1 MHVRHC
7 SGERQFNF
15 PHRFRDLPADQVH
28 LADLG
33 DALGS
38 NLQLPAGQ
46 NAAEYTACIGKRND
60 DDIARIRDL
69 IAEQNPHDPQL
80 HFLDSLV
87 VDHRVAPVVKHP
99 HEAVILPSQNTALD
113 ETGKGAFLDLTAMG
127 GRLVDPVAGVVRL
140 RGLRDAGKRRIEQII
155 LKRCRVDHEE
165 PLRIGVNSAL
175 QGQIHQNRA
184 GKRALPRRRPCVN
197 EPPALVIEQKQH
209 DLFSKPQHTHCLP
222 IQGRKRKLR
231 LATIAY
237 RITATSTTLNEK
249 MPRAL
254 EGIVELTGFLEHS
267 TTARLADRLRRRA
280 RRDRNDRPRPL
291 GSHHRVRRTG
301 GLAYFATGRQEKG
314 AWVRFGLYGAAM
326 MICAAS
332 IWMEIVRPVLEAS
345 SFPGFVDR
353 LTRLSGYELGLIAV
367 PPVGFAISFMLWFEI
382 LIDSFKY
389 LQSGNR
395 RQRAESDLY
404 GRSKLL
410 GRRFLRRL
418 AKRRGILL
426 GQWGA
431 GRNAKL
437 IGWSLE
443 GSAITVAPPRVGK
456 GALIALNLLSPGDRG
471 FQGSTVT
478 IDPRGELWCIAARRR
493 RELGRRVLLIDP
505 FRVVRGHKKFKE
517 THLPDVESASYNPL
531 DFIRDDESL
540 AVRDINVLLDAL
552 LTPPRPD
559 AHNNSRH
566 FYESA
571 RAIVAGYMAWVRFQ
585 ELPELCNLAKV
596 YEMLSMSPKQRETF
610 ADRVRDTDRFAGGL
624 THIAIERQAQVGKEE
639 GGRNFTTVANQL
651 AFLNYP
657 ELRTHTQTSSF
668 DPQILADGDT
678 DLFVVAPEETIE
690 HVKGWLRLWVAIPN
704 AVAGIKPLE
713 RDLLIVIDEMP
724 RLGYLK
730 PVMDGYT
737 MAAGKGVHFWCF
749 AQSISALDSTWG
761 KEHRKTLL
769 HLAELVQILGFPRT
783 DAEGAEELSK
793 AIGTATFEARTEN
806 RSGTIAENRIVTA
819 NTQWQAGE
827 SRALVRER
835 LITPDELMTMAPD
848 RQYIIA
854 SPKDMP
860 RDALHL
866 HHARYWRR
874 WDSRNLADPN
884 PFVIR
889 KERAAEGYEKR
900 VWPELPLFKR
910 KEIS

>member
-1 MHVRHC
+1 M
-7 SGERQFNF
+7 
-15 PHRFRDLPADQVH
+15 RF
-28 LADLG
+28 
-33 DALGS
+33 
-38 NLQLPAGQ
+38 
-46 NAAEYTACIGKRND
+46 
-60 DDIARIRDL
+60 
-69 IAEQNPHDPQL
+69 
-80 HFLDSLV
+80 
-87 VDHRVAPVVKHP
+87 
-99 HEAVILPSQNTALD
+99 
-113 ETGKGAFLDLTAMG
+113 
-127 GRLVDPVAGVVRL
+127 
-140 RGLRDAGKRRIEQII
+140 
-155 LKRCRVDHEE
+155 
-165 PLRIGVNSAL
+165 
-175 QGQIHQNRA
+175 
-184 GKRALPRRRPCVN
+184 
-197 EPPALVIEQKQH
+197 
-209 DLFSKPQHTHCLP
+209 LP
-222 IQGRKRKLR
+222 ICISVLLLAAGAGCSAYLLESLR
-231 LATIAY
+231 SSHISLAILGAVL
-237 RITATSTTLNEK
+237 TL
-249 MPRAL
+249 AL
-254 EGIVELTGFLEHS
+254 
-267 TTARLADRLRRRA
+267 
-280 RRDRNDRPRPL
+280 
-291 GSHHRVRRTG
+291 
-301 GLAYFATGRQEKG
+301 LAYFATGRQEKG
-314 AWVRFGLYGAAM
+314 AWIRFGLYGAAM

-353 LTRLSGYELGLIAV
+353 LTRLSGYELALIAV
-367 PPVGFAISFMLWFEI
+367 PPPGFAISFMLWFEV
-382 LIDSFKY
+382 LINSFKY

-456 GALIALNLLSPGDRG
+456 GALIALNLLSPGYRG

-505 FRVVRGHKKFKE
+505 FRVVRGHKKEFEE

-559 AHNNSRH
+559 AHNSGRH

-571 RAIVAGYMAWVRFQ
+571 RAIIAGYMAWVRFQ
-585 ELPELCNLAKV
+585 EPAERQNLSTLYEL
-596 YEMLSMSPKQRETF
+596 LSMPPKERDDF
-610 ADRVRDTDRFAGGL
+610 AEGVASMDRFAGGL
-624 THIAIERQAQVGKEE
+624 THIAVERQAQVGDEE
-639 GGRNFTTVANQL
+639 GGSNFMTIANQL

-657 ELRTHTQTSSF
+657 ELLAHTQTSSF
-668 DPQILADGDT
+668 DPLDLAEGDT

-749 AQSISALDSTWG
+749 AQSISALDSSWG

-783 DAEGAEELSK
+783 DAEGAEELSR
-793 AIGTATFEARTEN
+793 AIGTATYEARTEN

-819 NTQWQAGE
+819 NTQWQAGD

-835 LITPDELMTMAPD
+835 LITPDELMTLGPD
-848 RQYIIA
+848 HQYVIA

-889 KERAAEGYEKR
+889 KERAEKANTKR
-900 VWPELPLFKR
+900 VWPQFKLPFGGKAL
-910 KEIS
+910 

>member
-1 MHVRHC
+1 MRFLPICLSVLLLAAGAGC
-7 SGERQFNF
+7 SAYLLE
-15 PHRFRDLPADQVH
+15 
-28 LADLG
+28 
-33 DALGS
+33 
-38 NLQLPAGQ
+38 
-46 NAAEYTACIGKRND
+46 
-60 DDIARIRDL
+60 
-69 IAEQNPHDPQL
+69 
-80 HFLDSLV
+80 
-87 VDHRVAPVVKHP
+87 
-99 HEAVILPSQNTALD
+99 
-113 ETGKGAFLDLTAMG
+113 
-127 GRLVDPVAGVVRL
+127 RL
-140 RGLRDAGKRRIEQII
+140 RSSHISLAI
-155 LKRCRVDHEE
+155 LGAV
-165 PLRIGVNSAL
+165 LT
-175 QGQIHQNRA
+175 
-184 GKRALPRRRPCVN
+184 
-197 EPPALVIEQKQH
+197 LV
-209 DLFSKPQHTHCLP
+209 L
-222 IQGRKRKLR
+222 
-231 LATIAY
+231 
-237 RITATSTTLNEK
+237 
-249 MPRAL
+249 
-254 EGIVELTGFLEHS
+254 
-267 TTARLADRLRRRA
+267 
-280 RRDRNDRPRPL
+280 
-291 GSHHRVRRTG
+291 
-301 GLAYFATGRQEKG
+301 LAYFATGRQEKG
-314 AWVRFGLYGAAM
+314 AWVRFGLYGAAL

-332 IWMEIVRPVLEAS
+332 IWMEIVCPVLEAS

-353 LTRLSGYELGLIAV
+353 LTRLSGYELALIAV
-367 PPVGFAISFMLWFEI
+367 PPPGFAISFMLWFEV
-382 LIDSFKY
+382 LIDSLKY
-389 LQSGNR
+389 LQSDNR

-493 RELGRRVLLIDP
+493 RELGCRVLLIDP
-505 FRVVRGHKKFKE
+505 FRVVRGHKKEFEE

-559 AHNNSRH
+559 AHNSGRH

-571 RAIVAGYMAWVRFQ
+571 RAIIAGYMAWVRFQ
-585 ELPELCNLAKV
+585 EPAERQNLSTL
-596 YEMLSMSPKQRETF
+596 YEMLSMPPKERDDF
-610 ADRVRDTDRFAGGL
+610 AEGVGSMDRFAGGL
-624 THIAIERQAQVGKEE
+624 THIAVERQAQVGDEE
-639 GGRNFTTVANQL
+639 GGSNFMTIANQL
-651 AFLNYP
+651 AFLNFP
-657 ELRTHTQTSSF
+657 ELLAHTQTSSF
-668 DPQILADGDT
+668 DPLDLAEGDT

-819 NTQWQAGE
+819 NTQWQAGD

-835 LITPDELMTMAPD
+835 LITPDELMTLGPD
-848 RQYIIA
+848 HQYVIA

-866 HHARYWRR
+866 HHAHYWRR
-874 WDSRNLADPN
+874 WDSRDFADPN

-889 KERAAEGYEKR
+889 KERVEKANTKR
-900 VWPELPLFKR
+900 VWPQFKLPFGGKAL
-910 KEIS
+910 

>member
-1 MHVRHC
+1 MRFLPICISVLLLAAGAGC
-7 SGERQFNF
+7 SAYLLERLR
-15 PHRFRDLPADQVH
+15 PSHIS
-28 LADLG
+28 LA
-33 DALGS
+33 
-38 NLQLPAGQ
+38 
-46 NAAEYTACIGKRND
+46 
-60 DDIARIRDL
+60 
-69 IAEQNPHDPQL
+69 
-80 HFLDSLV
+80 
-87 VDHRVAPVVKHP
+87 
-99 HEAVILPSQNTALD
+99 IL
-113 ETGKGAFLDLTAMG
+113 
-127 GRLVDPVAGVVRL
+127 GVVL
-140 RGLRDAGKRRIEQII
+140 T
-155 LKRCRVDHEE
+155 V
-165 PLRIGVNSAL
+165 AL
-175 QGQIHQNRA
+175 
-184 GKRALPRRRPCVN
+184 
-197 EPPALVIEQKQH
+197 
-209 DLFSKPQHTHCLP
+209 
-222 IQGRKRKLR
+222 
-231 LATIAY
+231 
-237 RITATSTTLNEK
+237 
-249 MPRAL
+249 
-254 EGIVELTGFLEHS
+254 
-267 TTARLADRLRRRA
+267 
-280 RRDRNDRPRPL
+280 
-291 GSHHRVRRTG
+291 
-301 GLAYFATGRQEKG
+301 LAYFAIGRQEKG

-332 IWMEIVRPVLEAS
+332 IWMEIVRPVLGAP
-345 SFPGFVDR
+345 SFSFLANW

-367 PPVGFAISFMLWFEI
+367 PPVGFAITFMLWFEI
-382 LIDSFKY
+382 VINSLKY
-389 LQSGNR
+389 LQSDNR
-395 RQRAESDLY
+395 RRRAESDLY

-456 GALIALNLLSPGDRG
+456 GALIALNLLAPGDRG

-493 RELGRRVLLIDP
+493 RELGRRALLIDP
-505 FRVVRGHKKFKE
+505 FGVVAQHKKVKE
-517 THLPDVESASYNPL
+517 THLPHVKSVFYNPL
-531 DFIRDDESL
+531 DFIRKESV

-559 AHNNSRH
+559 AHNSGRH

-585 ELPELCNLAKV
+585 EPPEMRNLATLYAK
-596 YEMLSMSPKQRETF
+596 LSMPPKERDAF
-610 ADRVRDTDRFAGGL
+610 ARKVTSMEPFAGGL
-624 THIAIERQAQVGKEE
+624 THIAVQRQAQVGDDE
-639 GGRNFTTVANQL
+639 GGSNFMTIANQL
-651 AFLNYP
+651 AFLNFP
-657 ELRTHTQTSSF
+657 ELLAHTQKSSF
-668 DPQILADGDT
+668 DPLDLADGKT

-793 AIGTATFEARTEN
+793 AIGTATYEARTEN

-819 NTQWQAGE
+819 NTQWQAGD

-835 LITPDELMTMAPD
+835 LITPDELMTLGPD
-848 RQYIIA
+848 RQYVIA

-874 WDSRNLADPN
+874 EDSRDLADPN

-889 KERAAEGYEKR
+889 KERAAEAYEQR
-900 VWPELPLFKR
+900 AWPGFKLPF
-910 KEIS
+910 

>member
-1 MHVRHC
+1 M
-7 SGERQFNF
+7 
-15 PHRFRDLPADQVH
+15 RF
-28 LADLG
+28 
-33 DALGS
+33 
-38 NLQLPAGQ
+38 
-46 NAAEYTACIGKRND
+46 
-60 DDIARIRDL
+60 
-69 IAEQNPHDPQL
+69 
-80 HFLDSLV
+80 
-87 VDHRVAPVVKHP
+87 
-99 HEAVILPSQNTALD
+99 
-113 ETGKGAFLDLTAMG
+113 
-127 GRLVDPVAGVVRL
+127 
-140 RGLRDAGKRRIEQII
+140 
-155 LKRCRVDHEE
+155 
-165 PLRIGVNSAL
+165 
-175 QGQIHQNRA
+175 
-184 GKRALPRRRPCVN
+184 
-197 EPPALVIEQKQH
+197 
-209 DLFSKPQHTHCLP
+209 LP
-222 IQGRKRKLR
+222 ICISVLLLAAGAGCSAYLLESLR
-231 LATIAY
+231 SSYLSLAVLGGVLAL
-237 RITATSTTLNEK
+237 TL
-249 MPRAL
+249 
-254 EGIVELTGFLEHS
+254 
-267 TTARLADRLRRRA
+267 
-280 RRDRNDRPRPL
+280 
-291 GSHHRVRRTG
+291 
-301 GLAYFATGRQEKG
+301 LAYFATGRQEKG
-314 AWVRFGLYGAAM
+314 AWVRFGLYGAAT

-332 IWMEIVRPVLEAS
+332 FWMEIVRPVLAAP
-345 SFPGFVDR
+345 SFSGFVDW
-353 LTRLSGYELGLIAV
+353 LTHRNGYELALIAV
-367 PPVGFAISFMLWFEI
+367 PGPGFAISFILWFEV
-382 LIDSFKY
+382 LINSFKY

-426 GQWGA
+426 GQWGG

-456 GALIALNLLSPGDRG
+456 GALIALNLLSPDDRG

-505 FRVVRGHKKFKE
+505 FGVVAQHKKFKK
-517 THLPDVESASYNPL
+517 THLPDVESVLYNPL
-531 DFIRDDESL
+531 DFIRDDDSL
-540 AVRDINVLLDAL
+540 AVRDIYVLLDAL

-559 AHNNSRH
+559 AHNAGKH

-585 ELPELCNLAKV
+585 EPAERQNLSTL
-596 YEMLSMSPKQRETF
+596 YEMLSMPPKERDDF
-610 ADRVRDTDRFAGGL
+610 AEGVASMDRFAGGL
-624 THIAIERQAQVGKEE
+624 THIAVERQAQVGDEE
-639 GGRNFTTVANQL
+639 GGSNFMTIANQL

-657 ELRTHTQTSSF
+657 ELLAHTQTSSF
-668 DPQILADGDT
+668 DPLDLAEGDT

-749 AQSISALDSTWG
+749 AQSISALDSSWG

-783 DAEGAEELSK
+783 DVEGAEELSK

-819 NTQWQAGE
+819 NTQWQAGD

-835 LITPDELMTMAPD
+835 LITPDELMTLGPD
-848 RQYIIA
+848 RQYVIA

-874 WDSRNLADPN
+874 WDSRDLADPN

-889 KERAAEGYEKR
+889 KERAEKANAKR
-900 VWPELPLFKR
+900 VWPQFKLPFGGKTL
-910 KEIS
+910 

>member
-1 MHVRHC
+1 MRFLPICISVLLLGAGAGC
-7 SGERQFNF
+7 SAYLLERLR
-15 PHRFRDLPADQVH
+15 PSHIS
-28 LADLG
+28 LA
-33 DALGS
+33 
-38 NLQLPAGQ
+38 
-46 NAAEYTACIGKRND
+46 
-60 DDIARIRDL
+60 
-69 IAEQNPHDPQL
+69 
-80 HFLDSLV
+80 
-87 VDHRVAPVVKHP
+87 
-99 HEAVILPSQNTALD
+99 IL
-113 ETGKGAFLDLTAMG
+113 
-127 GRLVDPVAGVVRL
+127 GVVL
-140 RGLRDAGKRRIEQII
+140 TL
-155 LKRCRVDHEE
+155 
-165 PLRIGVNSAL
+165 AL
-175 QGQIHQNRA
+175 
-184 GKRALPRRRPCVN
+184 
-197 EPPALVIEQKQH
+197 
-209 DLFSKPQHTHCLP
+209 
-222 IQGRKRKLR
+222 
-231 LATIAY
+231 
-237 RITATSTTLNEK
+237 
-249 MPRAL
+249 
-254 EGIVELTGFLEHS
+254 
-267 TTARLADRLRRRA
+267 
-280 RRDRNDRPRPL
+280 
-291 GSHHRVRRTG
+291 
-301 GLAYFATGRQEKG
+301 LAYFATGRQEKG
-314 AWVRFGLYGAAM
+314 AWVRFGLYGAAV

-332 IWMEIVRPVLEAS
+332 IWMEIVRPVLAAP
-345 SFPGFVDR
+345 SFSFLANW

-367 PPVGFAISFMLWFEI
+367 PPVGFAITFMLWFEVVI
-382 LIDSFKY
+382 NSLKY
-389 LQSGNR
+389 LSGDNR

-431 GRNAKL
+431 GCNAKL

-443 GSAITVAPPRVGK
+443 GSAITVAPPPVGK
-456 GALIALNLLSPGDRG
+456 GALIALNLLAPGDRG

-478 IDPRGELWCIAARRR
+478 IDPRGELWCIAARSR
-493 RELGRRVLLIDP
+493 RELGRRALLIDP
-505 FRVVRGHKKFKE
+505 FGVVAEHKKVKE
-517 THLPDVESASYNPL
+517 THLPDVKSVFYNPL
-531 DFIRDDESL
+531 DFIREESV

-559 AHNNSRH
+559 AHNSGRH

-585 ELPELCNLAKV
+585 EPSEMRNLATLYAK
-596 YEMLSMSPKQRETF
+596 LSMPPKERDAF
-610 ADRVRDTDRFAGGL
+610 ARKVTSMEPFAGGL
-624 THIAIERQAQVGKEE
+624 THIAVQRQTQVGDDE
-639 GGRNFTTVANQL
+639 GGSNFMTIANQL
-651 AFLNYP
+651 AFLNFP
-657 ELRTHTQTSSF
+657 ELLAHTQESSF
-668 DPQILADGDT
+668 DPLDLADGKT

-704 AVAGIKPLE
+704 AVAGIKPLK

-793 AIGTATFEARTEN
+793 AIGTATYEARTEN

-819 NTQWQAGE
+819 NTQWQAGD

-835 LITPDELMTMAPD
+835 LITPDELMTLGPD
-848 RQYIIA
+848 RQYVIA

-874 WDSRNLADPN
+874 GDSRDLADPN

-889 KERAAEGYEKR
+889 KERAAEGYEQR
-900 VWPELPLFKR
+900 AWPGFKLPFGGKAP
-910 KEIS
+910 

>member
-1 MHVRHC
+1 MRFLPICISVLLLAAGAGC
-7 SGERQFNF
+7 SAYLLE
-15 PHRFRDLPADQVH
+15 
-28 LADLG
+28 
-33 DALGS
+33 
-38 NLQLPAGQ
+38 
-46 NAAEYTACIGKRND
+46 
-60 DDIARIRDL
+60 
-69 IAEQNPHDPQL
+69 
-80 HFLDSLV
+80 
-87 VDHRVAPVVKHP
+87 
-99 HEAVILPSQNTALD
+99 
-113 ETGKGAFLDLTAMG
+113 
-127 GRLVDPVAGVVRL
+127 RL
-140 RGLRDAGKRRIEQII
+140 RSSHISLAI
-155 LKRCRVDHEE
+155 LGAV
-165 PLRIGVNSAL
+165 LTFAL
-175 QGQIHQNRA
+175 
-184 GKRALPRRRPCVN
+184 
-197 EPPALVIEQKQH
+197 
-209 DLFSKPQHTHCLP
+209 
-222 IQGRKRKLR
+222 
-231 LATIAY
+231 
-237 RITATSTTLNEK
+237 
-249 MPRAL
+249 
-254 EGIVELTGFLEHS
+254 
-267 TTARLADRLRRRA
+267 
-280 RRDRNDRPRPL
+280 
-291 GSHHRVRRTG
+291 
-301 GLAYFATGRQEKG
+301 LAYFATGRQEKG

-353 LTRLSGYELGLIAV
+353 LTRLSGYELALIAV
-367 PPVGFAISFMLWFEI
+367 PPPGFAISFILWFEV
-382 LIDSFKY
+382 LINSFKY

-505 FRVVRGHKKFKE
+505 FGVVRGHKKEFEE

-559 AHNNSRH
+559 AHNSGRH

-585 ELPELCNLAKV
+585 EPAERQNLSTLYEL
-596 YEMLSMSPKQRETF
+596 LSMPPKERDDF
-610 ADRVRDTDRFAGGL
+610 AEGVASMDRFAGGL
-624 THIAIERQAQVGKEE
+624 THIAVERQAQVGDEE
-639 GGRNFTTVANQL
+639 GGSNFMTIANQL

-657 ELRTHTQTSSF
+657 ELLAHTQTSSF
-668 DPQILADGDT
+668 DPLDLAEGDT

-783 DAEGAEELSK
+783 DAEGAEELSR
-793 AIGTATFEARTEN
+793 AIGTATYEARTEN

-819 NTQWQAGE
+819 NTQWQAGD

-835 LITPDELMTMAPD
+835 LITPDELMTLGPD
-848 RQYIIA
+848 HQYVIA

-866 HHARYWRR
+866 HHVHYWRR
-874 WDSRNLADPN
+874 WDSRDLADPN

-889 KERAAEGYEKR
+889 KERAEMANTKR
-900 VWPELPLFKR
+900 VWPQFKLPFGGKAL
-910 KEIS
+910 

>member
-1 MHVRHC
+1 MRFLPICISVLLLAAGAGC
-7 SGERQFNF
+7 SAYLLE
-15 PHRFRDLPADQVH
+15 
-28 LADLG
+28 
-33 DALGS
+33 
-38 NLQLPAGQ
+38 
-46 NAAEYTACIGKRND
+46 
-60 DDIARIRDL
+60 
-69 IAEQNPHDPQL
+69 
-80 HFLDSLV
+80 
-87 VDHRVAPVVKHP
+87 
-99 HEAVILPSQNTALD
+99 
-113 ETGKGAFLDLTAMG
+113 
-127 GRLVDPVAGVVRL
+127 RL
-140 RGLRDAGKRRIEQII
+140 RSSHISLAI
-155 LKRCRVDHEE
+155 LGAV
-165 PLRIGVNSAL
+165 LTFAL
-175 QGQIHQNRA
+175 
-184 GKRALPRRRPCVN
+184 
-197 EPPALVIEQKQH
+197 
-209 DLFSKPQHTHCLP
+209 
-222 IQGRKRKLR
+222 
-231 LATIAY
+231 
-237 RITATSTTLNEK
+237 
-249 MPRAL
+249 
-254 EGIVELTGFLEHS
+254 
-267 TTARLADRLRRRA
+267 
-280 RRDRNDRPRPL
+280 
-291 GSHHRVRRTG
+291 
-301 GLAYFATGRQEKG
+301 LAYFATGRQEKG
-314 AWVRFGLYGAAM
+314 AWVRFGLYGAAL

-353 LTRLSGYELGLIAV
+353 LTRLSGYELALIAV
-367 PPVGFAISFMLWFEI
+367 PPPGFAISFILWFEV
-382 LIDSFKY
+382 LINSFKY

-395 RQRAESDLY
+395 RRRAESDLY

-456 GALIALNLLSPGDRG
+456 GALIALNLLSPDYRG

-505 FRVVRGHKKFKE
+505 FGVVRGHKKEFEE

-540 AVRDINVLLDAL
+540 AVRDIHVLLDAL

-559 AHNNSRH
+559 AHNSGRH

-585 ELPELCNLAKV
+585 EPAERQNLSTL
-596 YEMLSMSPKQRETF
+596 YEMLSMPPKERDDF
-610 ADRVRDTDRFAGGL
+610 AEGVASMDRFAGGL
-624 THIAIERQAQVGKEE
+624 THIAVERQAQVGDEE
-639 GGRNFTTVANQL
+639 GGSNFMTIANQL

-657 ELRTHTQTSSF
+657 ELLAHTQTSSF
-668 DPQILADGDT
+668 DPLDLAEGNT

-793 AIGTATFEARTEN
+793 AIGTATYEARTEN

-819 NTQWQAGE
+819 NTQWQAGD

-835 LITPDELMTMAPD
+835 LITPDELMTLGPD
-848 RQYIIA
+848 HQYVIA

-866 HHARYWRR
+866 HHARYWHRE
-874 WDSRNLADPN
+874 DSRDLADPN

-889 KERAAEGYEKR
+889 KERAEKANTKR
-900 VWPELPLFKR
+900 VWPQFKLPFGGKAL
-910 KEIS
+910 

>member
-1 MHVRHC
+1 MRFLPICISVLLLAAGAGC
-7 SGERQFNF
+7 SAYLLE
-15 PHRFRDLPADQVH
+15 
-28 LADLG
+28 
-33 DALGS
+33 
-38 NLQLPAGQ
+38 
-46 NAAEYTACIGKRND
+46 
-60 DDIARIRDL
+60 
-69 IAEQNPHDPQL
+69 
-80 HFLDSLV
+80 
-87 VDHRVAPVVKHP
+87 
-99 HEAVILPSQNTALD
+99 
-113 ETGKGAFLDLTAMG
+113 
-127 GRLVDPVAGVVRL
+127 RL
-140 RGLRDAGKRRIEQII
+140 RSSHISLAI
-155 LKRCRVDHEE
+155 LGAV
-165 PLRIGVNSAL
+165 LT
-175 QGQIHQNRA
+175 
-184 GKRALPRRRPCVN
+184 
-197 EPPALVIEQKQH
+197 LV
-209 DLFSKPQHTHCLP
+209 L
-222 IQGRKRKLR
+222 
-231 LATIAY
+231 
-237 RITATSTTLNEK
+237 
-249 MPRAL
+249 
-254 EGIVELTGFLEHS
+254 
-267 TTARLADRLRRRA
+267 
-280 RRDRNDRPRPL
+280 
-291 GSHHRVRRTG
+291 
-301 GLAYFATGRQEKG
+301 LAYFATGRQEKG

-353 LTRLSGYELGLIAV
+353 LTRLSGYELALIAV
-367 PPVGFAISFMLWFEI
+367 PPPGFAISFILWFEV
-382 LIDSFKY
+382 LINSFKY

-410 GRRFLRRL
+410 GRRFLRPL

-456 GALIALNLLSPGDRG
+456 GALIALNLLSPGYRG

-505 FRVVRGHKKFKE
+505 FGVVRGHKKEFEE

-559 AHNNSRH
+559 AHNSGRH

-571 RAIVAGYMAWVRFQ
+571 RAIIAGYMAWVRFQ
-585 ELPELCNLAKV
+585 EPAERQNLSTL
-596 YEMLSMSPKQRETF
+596 YEMLSMPPKERDDF
-610 ADRVRDTDRFAGGL
+610 AEGVASMDRFAGGL
-624 THIAIERQAQVGKEE
+624 THIAVERQAQVGDEE
-639 GGRNFTTVANQL
+639 GGSNFMTIANQL

-657 ELRTHTQTSSF
+657 ELLAHTQTSSF
-668 DPQILADGDT
+668 DPLDLAEGNT

-793 AIGTATFEARTEN
+793 AIGTATYEARTEN

-819 NTQWQAGE
+819 NTQWQAGD

-835 LITPDELMTMAPD
+835 LITPDELMTLGPD
-848 RQYIIA
+848 RQYVIA

-866 HHARYWRR
+866 QHARYWRR
-874 WDSRNLADPN
+874 WDSRDIADPN

-889 KERAAEGYEKR
+889 KERAEKANTKR
-900 VWPELPLFKR
+900 VWPQFKLPFGGKAL
-910 KEIS
+910 

>member
-1 MHVRHC
+1 MRFLPICISVLLLAAGAGCSAYLLERLRSSHV
-7 SGERQFNF
+7 S
-15 PHRFRDLPADQVH
+15 
-28 LADLG
+28 LA
-33 DALGS
+33 
-38 NLQLPAGQ
+38 
-46 NAAEYTACIGKRND
+46 
-60 DDIARIRDL
+60 
-69 IAEQNPHDPQL
+69 
-80 HFLDSLV
+80 
-87 VDHRVAPVVKHP
+87 
-99 HEAVILPSQNTALD
+99 IL
-113 ETGKGAFLDLTAMG
+113 
-127 GRLVDPVAGVVRL
+127 GVVL
-140 RGLRDAGKRRIEQII
+140 T
-155 LKRCRVDHEE
+155 V
-165 PLRIGVNSAL
+165 AL
-175 QGQIHQNRA
+175 
-184 GKRALPRRRPCVN
+184 
-197 EPPALVIEQKQH
+197 
-209 DLFSKPQHTHCLP
+209 
-222 IQGRKRKLR
+222 
-231 LATIAY
+231 
-237 RITATSTTLNEK
+237 
-249 MPRAL
+249 
-254 EGIVELTGFLEHS
+254 
-267 TTARLADRLRRRA
+267 
-280 RRDRNDRPRPL
+280 
-291 GSHHRVRRTG
+291 
-301 GLAYFATGRQEKG
+301 LAYFAIGRQEKG
-314 AWVRFGLYGAAM
+314 AWVRFGLYGAAL

-332 IWMEIVRPVLEAS
+332 IWMEIVRPVLAAS

-353 LTRLSGYELGLIAV
+353 LTRLSGYELALIAV
-367 PPVGFAISFMLWFEI
+367 PPPGFAITFMLWFEV
-382 LIDSFKY
+382 LINSLKY

-395 RQRAESDLY
+395 RRRAESDLY

-493 RELGRRVLLIDP
+493 RELGRRALLIDP
-505 FRVVRGHKKFKE
+505 FGVVAQHKKVKE
-517 THLPDVESASYNPL
+517 THLPHVKSVFYNPL
-531 DFIRDDESL
+531 DFIRKESV

-559 AHNNSRH
+559 AHNSGRH

-585 ELPELCNLAKV
+585 EPSEMRNLATLYAK
-596 YEMLSMSPKQRETF
+596 LSMPPKERDAF
-610 ADRVRDTDRFAGGL
+610 ARKVTSMEPFAGGL
-624 THIAIERQAQVGKEE
+624 THIAVQRQTQVGDDE
-639 GGRNFTTVANQL
+639 GGSNFMTIANQL
-651 AFLNYP
+651 AFLNFP
-657 ELRTHTQTSSF
+657 ELLAHTQKSSF
-668 DPQILADGDT
+668 DPLDLADGKT

-793 AIGTATFEARTEN
+793 AIGTATYEARTEN

-819 NTQWQAGE
+819 NTQWQAGD

-835 LITPDELMTMAPD
+835 LITPDELMTLGPD
-848 RQYIIA
+848 RQYVIA

-874 WDSRNLADPN
+874 EDSRDLADPN

-889 KERAAEGYEKR
+889 KERAAEGYEQR
-900 VWPELPLFKR
+900 AWPGFKLPFGGKAP
-910 KEIS
+910 

>member
-1 MHVRHC
+1 MTFKDKQVPVYISVLLLAAGAGC
-7 SGERQFNF
+7 SAYLLE
-15 PHRFRDLPADQVH
+15 
-28 LADLG
+28 
-33 DALGS
+33 
-38 NLQLPAGQ
+38 
-46 NAAEYTACIGKRND
+46 
-60 DDIARIRDL
+60 
-69 IAEQNPHDPQL
+69 
-80 HFLDSLV
+80 
-87 VDHRVAPVVKHP
+87 
-99 HEAVILPSQNTALD
+99 
-113 ETGKGAFLDLTAMG
+113 
-127 GRLVDPVAGVVRL
+127 RL
-140 RGLRDAGKRRIEQII
+140 RSPHISLAI
-155 LKRCRVDHEE
+155 LGAV
-165 PLRIGVNSAL
+165 LTLAL
-175 QGQIHQNRA
+175 
-184 GKRALPRRRPCVN
+184 
-197 EPPALVIEQKQH
+197 
-209 DLFSKPQHTHCLP
+209 
-222 IQGRKRKLR
+222 
-231 LATIAY
+231 
-237 RITATSTTLNEK
+237 
-249 MPRAL
+249 
-254 EGIVELTGFLEHS
+254 
-267 TTARLADRLRRRA
+267 
-280 RRDRNDRPRPL
+280 
-291 GSHHRVRRTG
+291 
-301 GLAYFATGRQEKG
+301 LAYFATGRQEKG

-332 IWMEIVRPVLEAS
+332 VWMEIVRPVLEAS

-353 LTRLSGYELGLIAV
+353 LTRLSGYELALIAV
-367 PPVGFAISFMLWFEI
+367 PPPGFAISFMLWFEV
-382 LIDSFKY
+382 LIDSLKY
-389 LQSGNR
+389 LSSDNR

-404 GRSKLL
+404 GKSKLL

-456 GALIALNLLSPGDRG
+456 GALIALNLLSPDYRG

-505 FRVVRGHKKFKE
+505 FRVVRGHKKEFEE

-531 DFIRDDESL
+531 DFIRDDENL

-559 AHNNSRH
+559 AHNSGRH

-571 RAIVAGYMAWVRFQ
+571 RAIIAGYMAWVRFQ
-585 ELPELCNLAKV
+585 EPAERQNLSTLYEL
-596 YEMLSMSPKQRETF
+596 LSMPPKERDDF
-610 ADRVRDTDRFAGGL
+610 AEGVASMDRFAGGL
-624 THIAIERQAQVGKEE
+624 THIAVERQTQVGDEE
-639 GGRNFTTVANQL
+639 GGSNFMTIANQL

-657 ELRTHTQTSSF
+657 ELLAHTQTSSF
-668 DPQILADGDT
+668 DPLDLAEGDT

-749 AQSISALDSTWG
+749 AQSISALDSSWG

-783 DAEGAEELSK
+783 DAEGAEELSR

-819 NTQWQAGE
+819 NTQWQAGD

-835 LITPDELMTMAPD
+835 LITPDELMTLGPD
-848 RQYIIA
+848 RQYVIA

-874 WDSRNLADPN
+874 WDSRDLADPN

-889 KERAAEGYEKR
+889 KERAEKANTKR
-900 VWPELPLFKR
+900 VWPQFKLLFGGKAL
-910 KEIS
+910 

>member
-1 MHVRHC
+1 MRFLPTCISVLLLAGGAGC
-7 SGERQFNF
+7 SAYLLESLRSSY
-15 PHRFRDLPADQVH
+15 LS
-28 LADLG
+28 LAVLG
-33 DALGS
+33 GVLAL
-38 NLQLPAGQ
+38 
-46 NAAEYTACIGKRND
+46 
-60 DDIARIRDL
+60 
-69 IAEQNPHDPQL
+69 
-80 HFLDSLV
+80 
-87 VDHRVAPVVKHP
+87 
-99 HEAVILPSQNTALD
+99 
-113 ETGKGAFLDLTAMG
+113 
-127 GRLVDPVAGVVRL
+127 
-140 RGLRDAGKRRIEQII
+140 
-155 LKRCRVDHEE
+155 
-165 PLRIGVNSAL
+165 
-175 QGQIHQNRA
+175 
-184 GKRALPRRRPCVN
+184 
-197 EPPALVIEQKQH
+197 
-209 DLFSKPQHTHCLP
+209 
-222 IQGRKRKLR
+222 
-231 LATIAY
+231 
-237 RITATSTTLNEK
+237 TL
-249 MPRAL
+249 
-254 EGIVELTGFLEHS
+254 
-267 TTARLADRLRRRA
+267 
-280 RRDRNDRPRPL
+280 
-291 GSHHRVRRTG
+291 
-301 GLAYFATGRQEKG
+301 LAYFATGRQEKG
-314 AWVRFGLYGAAM
+314 AWVRFGLYGAAT

-332 IWMEIVRPVLEAS
+332 FWMEIVRPVLAAP
-345 SFPGFVDR
+345 SFSGFVDW
-353 LTRLSGYELGLIAV
+353 LTHRNGYELALIAV
-367 PPVGFAISFMLWFEI
+367 PGPGFAISFILWFEV
-382 LIDSFKY
+382 LINSFKY

-505 FRVVRGHKKFKE
+505 FGVVAQHKKFKK
-517 THLPDVESASYNPL
+517 THLPDVESVLYNPL
-531 DFIRDDESL
+531 DFIRDDDSL
-540 AVRDINVLLDAL
+540 AVRDIYVLLDAL

-559 AHNNSRH
+559 AHNAGKH

-585 ELPELCNLAKV
+585 EPAERQNLSTL
-596 YEMLSMSPKQRETF
+596 YEMLSMPPKERDEF
-610 ADRVRDTDRFAGGL
+610 AEGVASMDRFAGGL
-624 THIAIERQAQVGKEE
+624 THIAVERQAQVGDEE
-639 GGRNFTTVANQL
+639 GGSNFMTIANQL

-657 ELRTHTQTSSF
+657 ELLAHTQTSSF
-668 DPQILADGDT
+668 DPLDLAEGDT

-749 AQSISALDSTWG
+749 AQSISALDSSWG

-819 NTQWQAGE
+819 NTQWQAGD

-835 LITPDELMTMAPD
+835 LITPDELMTLGPD
-848 RQYIIA
+848 RQYVIA

-874 WDSRNLADPN
+874 WDSRDLADPN

-889 KERAAEGYEKR
+889 KERAEKANAKR
-900 VWPELPLFKR
+900 VWPQFKLPFGGKTL
-910 KEIS
+910 

>member
-1 MHVRHC
+1 MRFLPICISVLLLAAGAGC
-7 SGERQFNF
+7 SAYLLE
-15 PHRFRDLPADQVH
+15 
-28 LADLG
+28 
-33 DALGS
+33 
-38 NLQLPAGQ
+38 
-46 NAAEYTACIGKRND
+46 
-60 DDIARIRDL
+60 
-69 IAEQNPHDPQL
+69 
-80 HFLDSLV
+80 
-87 VDHRVAPVVKHP
+87 
-99 HEAVILPSQNTALD
+99 
-113 ETGKGAFLDLTAMG
+113 
-127 GRLVDPVAGVVRL
+127 RL
-140 RGLRDAGKRRIEQII
+140 RSSHISLAI
-155 LKRCRVDHEE
+155 LGAV
-165 PLRIGVNSAL
+165 LT
-175 QGQIHQNRA
+175 
-184 GKRALPRRRPCVN
+184 
-197 EPPALVIEQKQH
+197 LV
-209 DLFSKPQHTHCLP
+209 L
-222 IQGRKRKLR
+222 
-231 LATIAY
+231 
-237 RITATSTTLNEK
+237 
-249 MPRAL
+249 
-254 EGIVELTGFLEHS
+254 
-267 TTARLADRLRRRA
+267 
-280 RRDRNDRPRPL
+280 
-291 GSHHRVRRTG
+291 
-301 GLAYFATGRQEKG
+301 LAYFATGRQEKG

-326 MICAAS
+326 MICVAS
-332 IWMEIVRPVLEAS
+332 VWMEIVHPVIEAS
-345 SFPGFVDR
+345 SFSGFVDR
-353 LTRLSGYELGLIAV
+353 LVRLSGYELGLIAV
-367 PPVGFAISFMLWFEI
+367 PPVGFAITFMLWFEI
-382 LIDSFKY
+382 VINSLKY
-389 LQSGNR
+389 LQSDNR

-410 GRRFLRRL
+410 ARRFLRRL

-493 RELGRRVLLIDP
+493 RELGRRALLIDP
-505 FRVVRGHKKFKE
+505 FGVVAQHKKVKE
-517 THLPDVESASYNPL
+517 THLPHVKSVFYNPL
-531 DFIRDDESL
+531 DFIRKESV

-559 AHNNSRH
+559 AHNSGRH

-585 ELPELCNLAKV
+585 EPSEMRNLATLYAK
-596 YEMLSMSPKQRETF
+596 LSMPPKEREAF
-610 ADRVRDTDRFAGGL
+610 ARKVTSMEPFAGGL
-624 THIAIERQAQVGKEE
+624 THIAVQRQTQVGDDE
-639 GGRNFTTVANQL
+639 GGSNFMTIANQL
-651 AFLNYP
+651 AFLNFP
-657 ELRTHTQTSSF
+657 ELLAHTQKSSF
-668 DPQILADGDT
+668 DPLILGDGKT

-793 AIGTATFEARTEN
+793 AIGTATYEARTEN

-819 NTQWQAGE
+819 NTQWQAGD

-835 LITPDELMTMAPD
+835 LITPDELMTLGPD
-848 RQYIIA
+848 RQYVIA

-874 WDSRNLADPN
+874 EDSRYLADPN

-889 KERAAEGYEKR
+889 KERAAEAYEQR
-900 VWPELPLFKR
+900 AWPGFKLPF
-910 KEIS
+910 

>member
-1 MHVRHC
+1 M
-7 SGERQFNF
+7 
-15 PHRFRDLPADQVH
+15 RFLPICISVLL
-28 LADLG
+28 LA
-33 DALGS
+33 
-38 NLQLPAGQ
+38 
-46 NAAEYTACIGKRND
+46 
-60 DDIARIRDL
+60 
-69 IAEQNPHDPQL
+69 
-80 HFLDSLV
+80 
-87 VDHRVAPVVKHP
+87 
-99 HEAVILPSQNTALD
+99 
-113 ETGKGAFLDLTAMG
+113 
-127 GRLVDPVAGVVRL
+127 AGVGCSAYLLERL
-140 RGLRDAGKRRIEQII
+140 RPSHISLAI
-155 LKRCRVDHEE
+155 L
-165 PLRIGVNSAL
+165 GVVLTVAL
-175 QGQIHQNRA
+175 
-184 GKRALPRRRPCVN
+184 
-197 EPPALVIEQKQH
+197 
-209 DLFSKPQHTHCLP
+209 
-222 IQGRKRKLR
+222 
-231 LATIAY
+231 
-237 RITATSTTLNEK
+237 
-249 MPRAL
+249 
-254 EGIVELTGFLEHS
+254 
-267 TTARLADRLRRRA
+267 
-280 RRDRNDRPRPL
+280 
-291 GSHHRVRRTG
+291 
-301 GLAYFATGRQEKG
+301 LAYFAIGRQEKG

-332 IWMEIVRPVLEAS
+332 IWMEIVRPVLGAP
-345 SFPGFVDR
+345 SFSFLANW

-367 PPVGFAISFMLWFEI
+367 PPVGFAITFMLWFEI
-382 LIDSFKY
+382 VINSLKY
-389 LQSGNR
+389 LQSDNR

-493 RELGRRVLLIDP
+493 RELGRRALLIDP
-505 FRVVRGHKKFKE
+505 FGVVAQHKKVKE
-517 THLPDVESASYNPL
+517 THLPHVKSVFYNPL
-531 DFIRDDESL
+531 DFIRKESV

-559 AHNNSRH
+559 AHNSGRH

-585 ELPELCNLAKV
+585 EPSEMRNLATLYAK
-596 YEMLSMSPKQRETF
+596 LSMPPKERDAF
-610 ADRVRDTDRFAGGL
+610 ARKVTSMEPFAGGL
-624 THIAIERQAQVGKEE
+624 THIAVQRQTQVGDDE
-639 GGRNFTTVANQL
+639 GGSNFMTIANQL
-651 AFLNYP
+651 AFLNFP
-657 ELRTHTQTSSF
+657 ELLAHTQKSSF
-668 DPQILADGDT
+668 DPLDLADGKT

-819 NTQWQAGE
+819 NTQWQAGD

-835 LITPDELMTMAPD
+835 LITPDELMTLGPD
-848 RQYIIA
+848 RQYVIA

-874 WDSRNLADPN
+874 GDSRYLADPN

-889 KERAAEGYEKR
+889 KERAAEGYEQR
-900 VWPELPLFKR
+900 TWPGFKLPFGGKAP
-910 KEIS
+910 